1 MKFSE
6 SEFETFDD
14 IFGFMM
20 NGIMDKVVDSFLDGN
35 ISKKE
40 YNKQI
45 KMLSDIGYQVETA
58 EELLKFDE

>member
-14 IFGFMM
+14 IFGFQM
-20 NGIMDKVVDSFLDGN
+20 NGIMDKVVTLFLDGN

>member
-1 MKFSE
+1 MGHYEDTFYE
-6 SEFETFDD
+6 VYET
-14 IFGFMM
+14 INKYG
-20 NGIMDKVVDSFLDGN
+20 LQ
-35 ISKKE
+35 KE

>member
-14 IFGFMM
+14 IFGFQM
-20 NGIMDKVVDSFLDGN
+20 NGIMDKVVTLFLDGN

-45 KMLSDIGYQVETA
+45 KMLSG
-58 EELLKFDE
+58 